1 MAKQVIKIGTKV
13 AYRPNGSRGG
23 VSFAHVTY
31 IEECEC
37 GEKYGESVDS
47 VDFKLR
53 AGDFANG
60 VEYTFSLDDGHWC
73 HGEQII
79 RIVEE

>member
-1 MAKQVIKIGTKV
+1 MAKQKIKIGTKV
-13 AYRPNGSRGG
+13 AYRQNGSRGLS
-23 VSFAHVTY
+23 VAHVTN

-37 GEKYGESVDS
+37 GEKYGEPIDE

-60 VEYTFSLDDGHWC
+60 VEYNFDLDDGHWC
-73 HGEQII
+73 HGEQIT
-79 RIVEE
+79 RIVEG